1 MSFLGLMKNVN
12 GDPCSTEANGMP
24 SDDCI
29 FIVDGPSS
37 LSSSVMSVPYF
48 PGTDHWS
55 DKSEDGIY
63 QCDLPTKHNTM
74 CNGQSVSDVV
84 RQSPDFAGY
93 QPDITEE
100 LDTTP
105 KFTILQPGSL
115 SGSFVFVL
123 DYSGSMFG
131 NTERSTFT
139 LFIEHTLA
147 HASSSEEE
155 RVPREYIR
163 DRANPVEMYRSGLK
177 TYNTF
182 GFSRESLRVS
192 SIHS

>member
-37 LSSSVMSVPYF
+37 LNSSVMSVPYF
-48 PGTDHWS
+48 PGIDHWS
-55 DKSEDGIY
+55 DKTEEGFY

-74 CNGQSVSDVV
+74 CNGKSVSDVV

-93 QPDITEE
+93 QPDITED

-105 KFTILQPGSL
+105 KFTILQENRTLEVVKGKCK
-115 SGSFVFVL
+115 
-123 DYSGSMFG
+123 
-131 NTERSTFT
+131 NRSQTGQLT
-139 LFIEHTLA
+139 PSNAI
-147 HASSSEEE
+147 
-155 RVPREYIR
+155 
-163 DRANPVEMYRSGLK
+163 
-177 TYNTF
+177 
-182 GFSRESLRVS
+182 
-192 SIHS
+192 